1 MTAIRTAAVIGA
13 GAQGAVH
20 AFGLARI
27 PGLRIVAISDVDADA
42 AAALAAEHGAR
53 AHSDPQSLFADQ
65 PIDLP
70 IDLLSVC
77 APAVAHRAIV
87 DAALAHGARAIHCEK
102 PMALTYGDARHLVE
116 APASAGA
123 VLTINHQRRFDRMH
137 RTVRELVRGGDIGEL
152 TGAQGYCANLFDWGS
167 HTVDLLRWHL
177 GDPRATSVLAQIDVA
192 ARKRVYG
199 ALTET
204 SSIVKVRFDTGVD
217 AVITTGRDE
226 RLHPLGDNGIV
237 LQGTRGRVEIFG
249 GRATVHADDREPREI
264 AESVDPAFAVELR
277 GVDPA
282 VIEQTALALAD
293 LAGALD
299 DGHEPVLHARH
310 GLAAA
315 EIIFAA
321 YESSVR
327 RGTVHLPLDVFDNA
341 LQRGLEQGLW
351 TPETEIVSTF

>member
-1 MTAIRTAAVIGA
+1 MTAVRTAAVVGA

-20 AFGLARI
+20 AFGLSQI
-27 PGLRIVAISDVDADA
+27 PGVRIVAISDVDAAA
-42 AAALAAEHGAR
+42 AAALAARHDAGAY
-53 AHSDPQSLFADQ
+53 DDLELLFAEHR
-65 PIDLP
+65 IDV
-70 IDLLSVC
+70 LSVC
-77 APAVAHRAIV
+77 APAIVHRAVV
-87 DAALAHGARAIHCEK
+87 DLALAHGVKAIHCEK
-102 PMALTYGDARHLVE
+102 PMALSYGDALHLVE
-116 APASAGA
+116 VAAAHGA
-123 VLTINHQRRFDRMH
+123 VLTVNHQRRFDRMH
-137 RTVRELVRGGDIGEL
+137 RAVRDLVRGGAIGEL

-167 HTVDLLRWHL
+167 HTVDLLRLHL

-204 SSIVKVRFDTGVD
+204 AGIVKVRFDSDID

-237 LQGTRGRVEIFG
+237 LLGTGGRVEIFG
-249 GRATVHADDREPREI
+249 GRAVVHTDREEPQVI
-264 AESVDPAFAVELR
+264 LESVDPDFAIELG

-282 VIEQTALALAD
+282 IIEQTALALAD
-293 LAGALD
+293 LVQALET
-299 DGHEPVLHARH
+299 GTEPVLHARR

-327 RGTVHLPLDVFDNA
+327 RGLVRLPLDVLDNP
-341 LQRGLEQGLW
+341 LQRGLDQGLW
-351 TPETEIVSTF
+351 APVTEIVSTY

>member
-1 MTAIRTAAVIGA
+1 MTAVRTAAVVGA

-20 AFGLARI
+20 AFGLSRI
-27 PGLRIVAISDVDADA
+27 PGLRIVAISDIDPDA
-42 AAALAAEHGAR
+42 ATKLAAGYGAR
-53 AHSDPQSLFADQ
+53 AYADLEALLA
-65 PIDLP
+65 DHRV
-70 IDLLSVC
+70 DLLSVC
-77 APAVAHRAIV
+77 VPAAVHRSVVDTAIV
-87 DAALAHGARAIHCEK
+87 HGVRAIHCEK

-116 APASAGA
+116 AAAGSGT

-137 RTVRELVRGGDIGEL
+137 RAVRDLVQGGGIGEV

-167 HTVDLLRWHL
+167 HTVDLLRLHL
-177 GDPRATSVLAQIDVA
+177 GDPQAVSVLAQIDVA

-204 SSIVKVRFDTGVD
+204 AGVVKARFNNGVD

-237 LQGTRGRVEIFG
+237 LQGSHGRVDIFG
-249 GRATVHADDREPREI
+249 GRALVHVDGREPREI
-264 AESVDPAFAVELR
+264 KESVDPAFVIELG

-282 VIEQTALALAD
+282 IIEQTALALTD
-293 LAGALD
+293 LVRAAES
-299 DGHEPVLHARH
+299 GHEPVLHARH
-310 GLAAA
+310 GIAAA

-327 RGTVHLPLDVFDNA
+327 RGAVHLPLEVFDNA
-341 LQRGLEQGLW
+341 LQRGLDQGLW
-351 TPETEIVSTF
+351 MPATEIVSTY

>member
-1 MTAIRTAAVIGA
+1 MTAVLTAAVLGA

-20 AFGLARI
+20 AFGLARV
-27 PGLRIVAISDVDADA
+27 PGMRIVAISDVDADA
-42 AAALAAEHGAR
+42 AAALAARHDAR
-53 AHSDPQSLFADQ
+53 AYTDFDAVFATHRV
-65 PIDLP
+65 
-70 IDLLSVC
+70 DLLSIC
-77 APAVAHRAIV
+77 APAAVHRAVV
-87 DAALAHGARAIHCEK
+87 DAAIAHGVRAIHCEK

-116 APASAGA
+116 ATASAGVA
-123 VLTINHQRRFDRMH
+123 LTINHQRRFDRMH
-137 RTVRELVRGGDIGEL
+137 RAVRALVQDGAIGEL

-167 HTVDLLRWHL
+167 HTVDLLRLHL
-177 GDPRATSVLAQIDVA
+177 GDPQAMSVLAQIDVA

-204 SSIVKVRFDTGVD
+204 AGIVRVRFDSGID

-237 LQGTRGRVEIFG
+237 LQGSRGRVDIFG
-249 GRATVHADDREPREI
+249 GRALVHADGSAPREI
-264 AESVDPAFAVELR
+264 TESVDPAFAIELG

-282 VIEQTALALAD
+282 IIEQTALALAD
-293 LAGALD
+293 LAHTLETGD
-299 DGHEPVLHARH
+299 EPVLQARH

-327 RGTVHLPLDVFDNA
+327 RGLVRLPLDVLDNP
-341 LQRGLEQGLW
+341 LQRGLDQGLW
-351 TPETEIVSTF
+351 TPADEIVSTY